1 MCLNFIPYDLSNF
14 LFAFAHNQ
22 VYTKDR
28 ISHFSNN
35 TDRTCS
41 FCKKMGPLPAP
52 SESFLHSFFFC
63 RMANT
68 YIKAYE
74 NLTNITVTEKLFFM
88 GFNDQNLS
96 KDVLVALNIDLGITK
111 FFINTVRTE
120 NLGGVFPS
128 TKAFFNFLIHYKT
141 RMKRI
146 SKKYSRLCLLL
157 ERYIYSRNLD
167 DLSF

>member
-1 MCLNFIPYDLSNF
+1 
-14 LFAFAHNQ
+14 
-22 VYTKDR
+22 
-28 ISHFSNN
+28 
-35 TDRTCS
+35 
-41 FCKKMGPLPAP
+41 
-52 SESFLHSFFFC
+52 
-63 RMANT
+63 
-68 YIKAYE
+68 
-74 NLTNITVTEKLFFM
+74 M

-157 ERYIYSRNLD
+157 ERYFYSRNLD